1 MLKQALLSIRS
12 SSIVMA
18 KQQTRRQQSLWV
30 ETLQTLGLSVLM
42 AFGIRQFVA
51 EARIVPTGSMQP
63 TVEINDRLVVEKISY
78 LFQDPQRGDIIVF
91 QAPQKAL
98 EAANSTTKD
107 AYLKRIVGM
116 PGETVEVRD
125 GKVFV
130 DGKALREN
138 YIKAPP
144 LYTWGPNVVPAG
156 QYLVLGDNRNGSSD
170 GHVWGF
176 LPEETIIGKAS
187 ARFWPPSRI
196 GGLE

>member
-1 MLKQALLSIRS
+1 MLKQALLSIQS

-98 EAANSTTKD
+98 KAANSTTKD

-125 GKVFV
+125 GRVFV

-144 LYTWGPNVVPAG
+144 LYTWGPNVVPAS